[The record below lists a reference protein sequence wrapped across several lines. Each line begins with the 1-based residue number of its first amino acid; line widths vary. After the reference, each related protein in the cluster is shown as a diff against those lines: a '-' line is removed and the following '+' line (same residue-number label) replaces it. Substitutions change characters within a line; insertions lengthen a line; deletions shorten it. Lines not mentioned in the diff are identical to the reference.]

1 MSDTINTNLVRHGCN
16 VCPGGGHGWA
26 LQIISAYYVYQMSA
40 AQKHQCWILAGRF
53 MCAATQHLQ
62 NTSLY
67 PILTHCNNNKWMHI
81 YFRMSFTH
89 FSPTHTQTQ
98 KKLRSEK
105 QDLSPHLSP
114 SLCLPDR
121 KSQVWADARVGMHV
135 CLCVCAKVSVVSPW
149 YRLSW
154 QPPSTRPWHR
164 ILAAPQ
170 TAGAS
175 AVQQLAWPSWKN
187 RHVSTLQITPHR
199 FECRLLKC

>member
-62 NTSLY
+62 NTSLS

-89 FSPTHTQTQ
+89 FSPTHKH
-98 KKLRSEK
+98 KKNYVQRNRISAHICPP
-105 QDLSPHLSP
+105 LSA
-114 SLCLPDR
+114 SLTGSHRCGQML
-121 KSQVWADARVGMHV
+121 VLA
-135 CLCVCAKVSVVSPW
+135 CVCVCVYVQKFLWSHLGTDYPDSHLPQGRGIGSWLHLKQQVLL
-149 YRLSW
+149 LS
-154 QPPSTRPWHR
+154 S
-164 ILAAPQ
+164 
-170 TAGAS
+170 S
-175 AVQQLAWPSWKN
+175 
-187 RHVSTLQITPHR
+187 
-199 FECRLLKC
+199 